1 MTEYTSW
8 DKEPVSSFL
17 DRLFADFLIL
27 DYHGSI
33 YGRRSLCVDFDM
45 IHASHHS
52 ERNDKLM
59 KAELPIKKKKLPP
72 RGLNILILITTMF

>member
-17 DRLFADFLIL
+17 DRLFANFLIL

-33 YGRRSLCVDFDM
+33 YGRRSLCVDFDNGTRV
-45 IHASHHS
+45 APLRK
-52 ERNDKLM
+52 E
-59 KAELPIKKKKLPP
+59 
-72 RGLNILILITTMF
+72 